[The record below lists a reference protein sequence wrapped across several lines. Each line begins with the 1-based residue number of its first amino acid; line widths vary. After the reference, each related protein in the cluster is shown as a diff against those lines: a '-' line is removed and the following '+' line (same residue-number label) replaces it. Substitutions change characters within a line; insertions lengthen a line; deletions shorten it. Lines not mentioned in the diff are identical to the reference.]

1 MVFQDTNINIRLPK
15 KLKDKFV
22 EVSKKQGLNYSMV
35 LRNMIKDY
43 IANESYNSQP
53 QNDGGTSW

>member
-43 IANESYNSQP
+43 IANESYNSKP
-53 QNDGGTSW
+53 KNDGGTSW